1 MNELSPSE
9 KFARHSKRITHNLT
23 TDFEASQL
31 FEFDDFQIRGC
42 HSLEDGDSVLIA
54 APTGS
59 GKTILGQFAIFL
71 GLKKSKKVFYT
82 TPLKNIKQFLF
93 LVLRLFQ
100 ERFVFF

>member
-1 MNELSPSE
+1 MNDLSPSE
-9 KFARHSKRITHNLT
+9 KFAKYSKRTAHALT
-23 TDFEASQL
+23 NEFELSQL

-71 GLKKSKKVFYT
+71 GLKKSKKVFEV
-82 TPLKNIKQFLF
+82 KRRCNIELSIW
-93 LVLRLFQ
+93 
-100 ERFVFF
+100 